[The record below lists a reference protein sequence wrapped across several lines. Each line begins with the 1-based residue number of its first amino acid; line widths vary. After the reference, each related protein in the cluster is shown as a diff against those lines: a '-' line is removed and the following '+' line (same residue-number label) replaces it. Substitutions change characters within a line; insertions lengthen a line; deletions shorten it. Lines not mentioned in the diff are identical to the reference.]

1 LLITSTVIVPSHPS
15 PYQEPV
21 MEQKEQPVYVTKTRT
36 VRVPKITYQEIEV
49 PYQEQVMEGSIAQ
62 SSGFRV

>member
-1 LLITSTVIVPSHPS
+1 
-15 PYQEPV
+15 

-36 VRVPKITYQEIEV
+36 VRVPKTTYQEIEV

-62 SSGFRV
+62 SLGFRV